1 MLKHLEHLNV
11 HVILNVVVNMLK
23 LQVLLSVLVILNVDA
38 IMNVD
43 VIKFV
48 LVKVDSAL
56 VIRKRSSNANVI
68 QFVDVIHSVDVINSN
83 KLHVVVIQMLG

>member
-11 HVILNVVVNMLK
+11 HVILSVVVNMLK

-43 VIKFV
+43 VIKYV
-48 LVKVDSAL
+48 VVKVDSVL
-56 VIRKRSSNANVI
+56 VMQK
-68 QFVDVIHSVDVINSN
+68 
-83 KLHVVVIQMLG
+83 K